1 MRKQKALK
9 RYLKKSKKR
18 KRKTYRKKKI
28 RTSQI
33 KHLSEKVSI
42 QSR

>member
-1 MRKQKALK
+1 MRKQKTLK

-18 KRKTYRKKKI
+18 KRKKKI
-28 RTSQI
+28 RMFQI
-33 KHLSEKVSI
+33 IHLSEKVFT